1 MSSPLEFQT
10 LVVHPGG
17 QIVPT
22 VEEVGS
28 LGPYHVLV
36 RIQAA
41 AIHPA
46 DLNAIEGKYPGT
58 PAEPFVGGKEG
69 AGVVESVGPEVSEFR
84 PGDRVIVPARGGTWR
99 DANVYRPDELTLI
112 PPTMPLEQAALVR
125 INPSSALCML
135 RGYVDLQPGEWI
147 AQNAANSGVGQAVI
161 QLARHFG
168 WRTINLVRDLSSVDE
183 RLRATGDLFFPD
195 CESIEV
201 GEVAGAK
208 NLRLALNAVG
218 GESALRLL
226 NGLADS
232 GTLVTYGAMARRPL
246 KVPNGL
252 LIFRDLA
259 LRGFWLTRWAKN
271 QPHEVR
277 QAMLAELIEL
287 ASAGVLHSAIDT
299 VYPLSA
305 FADALAHAGQGHR
318 KGKIL
323 FGGETLKT

>member
-1 MSSPLEFQT
+1 MSSPLRFQT

-22 VEEVGS
+22 EEEVEVV
-28 LGPYHVLV
+28 GPYHVLV
-36 RIQAA
+36 RIEAA

-58 PAEPFVGGKEG
+58 PAEPYVGGKEG
-69 AGVVESVGPEVSEFR
+69 AGVVESVGPEITEFR
-84 PGDRVIVPARGGTWR
+84 VGDRVLVPARGGTWR
-99 DANVYRPDELTLI
+99 EANVYRPDELTLI
-112 PPTMPLEQAALVR
+112 PPTVPTEQAALVR
-125 INPSSALCML
+125 INPSSALRML
-135 RGYVDLQPGEWI
+135 RDYVDLQPGEWL
-147 AQNAANSGVGQAVI
+147 AQNAANSAVGQAVI

-195 CESIEV
+195 CESIAVE
-201 GEVAGAK
+201 EVAEAK

-226 NGLADS
+226 NGLGDS

-252 LIFRDLA
+252 LIFRDLS
-259 LRGFWLTRWAKN
+259 LRGFWLTRWARAQKR
-271 QPHEVR
+271 EVY
-277 QAMLAELIEL
+277 QAMLTELIDL
-287 ASAGVLHSAIDT
+287 AAAGVLHSAVDT

-305 FADALAHAGQGHR
+305 FADALAHAGRGHR

-323 FGGETLKT
+323 FGTVTPKT